1 MYRVKM
7 SQSERR
13 LLSETQLLSAA
24 CQVALKEGLQR
35 LTCEEV
41 GRLAGYSRAQ
51 AYQRF
56 GSREG
61 LLVAAVRHL
70 RLHRR
75 NFWEERTT
83 DNPTGLDALIEHVS
97 VHLEGISLNLEM
109 AAFFQVVLHHPQ
121 DLQALRS
128 EVAIARSELLDELK
142 ALITSGLRDGSIDA
156 QRNSEEDSVL
166 LLGLMLGIAT
176 EFLVARRDDELRCL
190 RTRGEEMIRLSF
202 SSADGHLPMI
212 RH

>member
-1 MYRVKM
+1 M

-75 NFWEERTT
+75 KFWEARTT

>member
-1 MYRVKM
+1 M

-75 NFWEERTT
+75 SFWEARTT

-121 DLQALRS
+121 DLQALRT

-142 ALITSGLRDGSIDA
+142 ALIASGLCDGSIDA

>member
-1 MYRVKM
+1 M

-75 NFWEERTT
+75 KFWEERTT